1 MIKGKLNKQPRR
13 ERKGVGGKTGGR
25 EGYPADRATNRDR
38 NTINVGSCFQNESAA
53 QKKPQHQQTLLGEN
67 RGKGRGMEVV
77 VAYHGPRPEAEA
89 AAGEEAETETE
100 AVAGAALISNN

>member
-13 ERKGVGGKTGGR
+13 ERKVGGKTGGR

-53 QKKPQHQQTLLGEN
+53 QKKPQHQQTLLGQKRS
-67 RGKGRGMEVV
+67 RGGG
-77 VAYHGPRPEAEA
+77 GW
-89 AAGEEAETETE
+89 GW
-100 AVAGAALISNN
+100 